1 MKNTK
6 ITRKIAAALAAVMAA
21 ATMASI
27 GASAATPD
35 TVNSAAVNSVSCSFT
50 YRKELREMREAQLA
64 RLRNTK
70 KTATIRNAAFFHAK
84 NVKFYGR
91 KAVGVD
97 EDGNFILGDWVQIN
111 KQTTVQGGS
120 IESLDITFSGDYVSF
135 AFSFDITWGTDFPYS
150 GVFWDKDNIYNTDW
164 EDMDIFLNGICRAA
178 SVKITV
184 GDEVAVFEKNCSA
197 HKEWRP

>member
-6 ITRKIAAALAAVMAA
+6 ATRKIAAALAAVMAA

-27 GASAATPD
+27 GASAETPN
-35 TVNSAAVNSVSCSFT
+35 TVSSASVNSVSCSYSSRREF
-50 YRKELREMREAQLA
+50 REMREAQLA
-64 RLRNTK
+64 RLRKIK
-70 KTATIRNAAFFHAK
+70 KTATIRNSAFFHAK

-111 KQTTVQGGS
+111 TQTTVQGGM
-120 IESLDITFSGDYVSF
+120 IQSLDITMAGDYVSF

-164 EDMDIFLNGICRAA
+164 DDIDIFLNGICRAA